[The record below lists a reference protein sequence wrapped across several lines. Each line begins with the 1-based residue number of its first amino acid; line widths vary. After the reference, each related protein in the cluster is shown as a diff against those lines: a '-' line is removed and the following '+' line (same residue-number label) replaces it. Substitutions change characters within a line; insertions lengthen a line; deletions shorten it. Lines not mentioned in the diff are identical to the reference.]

1 MHVFSIK
8 NIAIKVKEDTYDA
21 LVRIYAT
28 EEERRHLIL
37 FEPGAKRSLSAPE
50 STQPIY
56 HRVSLCSTPLSRVG
70 QYFC

>member
-1 MHVFSIK
+1 MRVISVK
-8 NIAIKVKEDTYDA
+8 KMAVKAKEDTYDA
-21 LVRIYAT
+21 LIRIHAT

-37 FEPGAKRSLSAPE
+37 FEPGTKRCLRAPE

-56 HRVSLCSTPLSRVG
+56 HRVSLYLPPLSRVG